1 MRTIALLVLLLS
13 GCNAADFPAVSA
25 TSDKPQAT
33 QENKS
38 NDSQQKFRA
47 GVAAGFRNG
56 ER

>member
-1 MRTIALLVLLLS
+1 MRTFALLVLLLS